1 VTFLHL
7 EFVGPGKVFLVAA
20 VDLVG
25 DETEAKV
32 ADRLTA
38 LGHTIERHQVVER
51 AVITLSSPDAQTI
64 DPASVGATGSAP
76 TAGLMSKDGRLR

>member
-1 VTFLHL
+1 MSAELWRRALDELNGSDEVERVTFLHL
-7 EFVGPGKVFLVAA
+7 EFVGPGRVFLVAA

-38 LGHTIERHQVVER
+38 LAHAVEEHQVVER
-51 AVITLSSPDAQTI
+51 AVITLSSPDAQTVE
-64 DPASVGATGSAP
+64 P
-76 TAGLMSKDGRLR
+76 